1 MYFNAGSPDEVA
13 RGLNRTGRTSVKVTA
28 AHTGR
33 SRCGVLA
40 TRAPQACRA
49 ELLPVLILQKSDQCE
64 LPSKVQSRLLST
76 YMVPAFQENSVH
88 ITTMPKLFCV

>member
-13 RGLNRTGRTSVKVTA
+13 RGLNRTGRISVKVTP
-28 AHTGR
+28 AHAGG

-40 TRAPQACRA
+40 TRAPGACRVD
-49 ELLPVLILQKSDQCE
+49 LLPALMLRKSDQYAP
-64 LPSKVQSRLLST
+64 PSKVQFSLPSM
-76 YMVPAFQENSVH
+76 YMVLAFQENSVH